1 MRGKARRNED
11 NMADIVKL
19 EEMYEKEMEL
29 FRTHKEKADTLKKKI
44 EEEKGQAIMK
54 SVKSLN
60 LSPEEFKRFQKA
72 LADEKNVRKLIE
84 EMQETKQEKA
94 GTGGEVTDGS
104 GEGTGGTGDGMG
116 ESGSGKED

>member
-1 MRGKARRNED
+1 
-11 NMADIVKL
+11 MADIVKL